1 VGNNQELTMIYSF
14 GATSTA
20 DEVLQG
26 VDLKG
31 KRALVTGVS
40 AGLGVETARALA
52 AHGAEVVGAA
62 RNLSKAQDATKPVRE
77 QAASGGSLQLIQL
90 DLASLDS
97 VRRCADRL
105 LAAGKPFD
113 LIIANA
119 GVMACP
125 KGATVDGFET
135 QFGTNHLGHFVLVNR
150 LASLLRQG
158 SRLVNLS
165 SAGHRY
171 SDVNLDD
178 PNFEHSPYAEFIAYG
193 RSKTANVLFAVEFD
207 RRHKAR
213 GVRATA
219 VHPGGIQTELGRYM
233 TAEAR
238 EKLIA
243 EINASQPKGA
253 APFSW
258 KSIPQ
263 GAATSVWAACVA
275 DAEAVGGRYCEDC
288 HVAEVTTVP
297 GLRGGVQAYAID
309 PQRAQALWRKS
320 EELVGERFD
329 KI

>member
-1 VGNNQELTMIYSF
+1 MSQSF
-14 GATSTA
+14 GATSTT
-20 DEVLQG
+20 DEVLRG
-26 VDLKG
+26 INLRG

-40 AGLGVETARALA
+40 AGIGIETARALA
-52 AHGAEVVGAA
+52 AHGAQVIGAA
-62 RNLSKAQDATKPVRE
+62 RDLSKAQAATEQVRE
-77 QAASGGSLQLIQL
+77 QAASGGSLDLVQL

-97 VRRCADRL
+97 VRRCADGL

-125 KGATVDGFET
+125 KGTTVDGFET

-150 LASLLRQG
+150 IVSLLKAG

-171 SDVNLDD
+171 ADVDLED
-178 PNFEHSPYAEFIAYG
+178 PNFEHTPYEQFIAYG

-213 GVRATA
+213 GARATA
-219 VHPGGIQTELGRYM
+219 VHPGGIRTELSRHL
-233 TAEAR
+233 TPDVLQ
-238 EKLIA
+238 KLIA

-253 APFSW
+253 APFSY

-275 DAEAVGGRYCEDC
+275 DAEAIGGRYCEDC
-288 HVAEVTTVP
+288 HVAEVVTTP
-297 GLRGGVQAYAID
+297 GIRGGVQPYALD
-309 PQRAQALWRKS
+309 PQRAQALWQKS
-320 EELVGERFD
+320 EEMVGERFN
-329 KI
+329 